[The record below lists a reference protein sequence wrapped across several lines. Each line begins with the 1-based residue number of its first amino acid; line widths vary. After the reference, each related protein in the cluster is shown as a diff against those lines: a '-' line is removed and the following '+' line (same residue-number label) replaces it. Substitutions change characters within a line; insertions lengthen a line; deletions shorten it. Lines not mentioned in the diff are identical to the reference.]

1 MSIINVTLLK
11 KTDRVCAMN
20 RPLLFLIMLLMLHVS
35 GFAKE
40 NYKNVVALSGGFP
53 ELVDIEYQRSFGPL
67 YVALK
72 PGVIVMLLWY
82 YNNHD
87 WPAYPSIRLGVD
99 VCRFRHLGIGPQVE
113 LGYIY
118 VPGDESSYLVG
129 SDYSEKWKCDYT
141 YISIGPALRY
151 GWRRLE
157 VQLCAGLTIETRI
170 KYSEESTSSGTSKNT
185 EVLPSEI
192 RPMARLSAGFMF

>member
-1 MSIINVTLLK
+1 
-11 KTDRVCAMN
+11 
-20 RPLLFLIMLLMLHVS
+20 ML
-35 GFAKE
+35 
-40 NYKNVVALSGGFP
+40 
-53 ELVDIEYQRSFGPL
+53 DIEYQRSFGPL

-87 WPAYPSIRLGVD
+87 WPVYPSIRLGVD
-99 VCRFRHLGIGPQVE
+99 VFRVHHLGIGPQLE

-118 VPGDESSYLVG
+118 VPDEESSYLYG
-129 SDYSEKWKCDYT
+129 SDYSVKWKFDYT
-141 YISIGPALRY
+141 YLSIGPALRY
-151 GWRRLE
+151 GWCRLE

-170 KYSEESTSSGTSKNT
+170 KYSEESTSSGTSKKT
-185 EVLPSEI
+185 EVLPSEF